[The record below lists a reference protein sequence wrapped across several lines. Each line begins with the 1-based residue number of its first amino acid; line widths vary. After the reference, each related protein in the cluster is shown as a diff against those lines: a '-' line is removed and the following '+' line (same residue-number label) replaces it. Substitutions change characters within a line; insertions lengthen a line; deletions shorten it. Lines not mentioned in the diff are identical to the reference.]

1 MENQVITLD
10 KKNMKYRFE
19 NIKVTDGCLNLDGWA
34 VGESPEQSVT
44 ITATSSE
51 GRSIPAKITR
61 MSRNDVS
68 NAVFGDT
75 FSNEYGFTVV
85 YPLAANENTYLILQC
100 GNEEKRIT
108 LNEKSIKVIQYGIKL
123 KRFIVYA
130 IQGKTF
136 DSVRNR
142 GIDYEMFRTL
152 SKRYTGLKIKYTE
165 QSPKFSIIIPLYE
178 TPERYLKELL
188 ESIQNQSYEK
198 FEVCLA
204 DGSRRGK
211 DVSAIVQEYRY
222 KDERFKYKRLAEN
235 KGIAGNT
242 NEALSMAEGDFIVLC
257 DHDDLLEKDALYW
270 LAEAIQKEPECDC
283 LYSDEDKIDENSE
296 RYFDPHFKPDYNI
309 DLLCSVNYICHVFAV
324 RKSLCD
330 EYGGFRSEYD
340 GAQDY
345 DFILRMTE
353 KARKTVHVPK
363 VLYHWRTHMESTSA
377 NPESKMYA
385 YEAGARA
392 IREHY
397 HRVWPEIRIDR
408 IENGISLGIYH
419 TYFETDENEMI
430 SVIIPNKDHT
440 EDLDKA
446 IRPMIEKG
454 SWKNLEFI
462 IVENNSTEAETF
474 AYYEKI
480 QKEYPQIRVVE
491 YTGPFNYSR
500 INNYG
505 EKYANGKYLL
515 LMNNDVELIEKDSL
529 KEMVGY
535 LQRDDVGAVGCRL
548 LYEDDTI
555 QHAGVVIGIGTA
567 EHILKNT
574 VSGDGS
580 YHNRAMTAQDYS
592 AVTAAVMMVKKK
604 DYEELGGF
612 DESFEVAFNDIDL
625 CLRIREKGKLVVYNP
640 YACFHHYESKSR
652 GAEDTPEKKKRFNNE
667 ISKFIDRWYD
677 LLVAGDPYYNPNLS
691 ITRNDYVLRNLFIDK
706 IGRMY
711 YSEREIKALRNK
723 RK

>member
-1 MENQVITLD
+1 
-10 KKNMKYRFE
+10 MKYRIE
-19 NIKVTDGCLNLDGWA
+19 SLVIKNSDITIHGFIVGNDLEAKSVIHVLDYKK
-34 VGESPEQSVT
+34 T
-44 ITATSSE
+44 Y
-51 GRSIPAKITR
+51 IPFTCDR
-61 MSRNDVS
+61 FVRNDVS
-68 NAVFGDT
+68 VKYFKKIHDNT
-75 FSNEYGFTVV
+75 YGFTLSFQ
-85 YPLAANENTYLILQC
+85 YDKNKHYYLLIQIENKEYYILI
-100 GNEEKRIT
+100 NRR
-108 LNEKSIKVIQYGIKL
+108 SIAMYRALIKL
-123 KRFIVYA
+123 
-130 IQGKTF
+130 
-136 DSVRNR
+136 
-142 GIDYEMFRTL
+142 RTSDLGQTIRSILKKQKPKPSYDAWRKNHISDEAEL
-152 SKRYTGLKIKYTE
+152 SRQRTVSFGDNA
-165 QSPKFSIIIPLYE
+165 PGFSIIIPLYE

-555 QHAGVVIGIGTA
+555 QHAGVVIGIGGVADHVFRGKQSENDT
-567 EHILKNT
+567 
-574 VSGDGS
+574 
-580 YHNRAMTAQDYS
+580 YFNRAMTAQDYS

-652 GAEDTPEKKKRFNNE
+652 GAEDTPEKMNRYLDERK
-667 ISKFIDRWYD
+667 KFIERWEQYYTN
-677 LLVAGDPYYNPNLS
+677 GDPYYNPNLTLKDGS
-691 ITRNDYVLRNLFIDK
+691 CTL
-706 IGRMY
+706 
-711 YSEREIKALRNK
+711 EA
-723 RK
+723 